1 MSSQDVMVVAGLFV
15 AAYILQFY
23 LSYLQMKH
31 ITKQYLELTNKY
43 KCDYFIGMNQKKKI
57 GCNPVVILVTDDRN
71 MIQEFYMLGGLLVTS
86 RMKRVNL
93 EEEVNIA
100 GLENHKE
107 YIKRKVGEKGFVAL
121 QNAAENILNYC

>member
-1 MSSQDVMVVAGLFV
+1 M
-15 AAYILQFY
+15 
-23 LSYLQMKH
+23 
-31 ITKQYLELTNKY
+31 
-43 KCDYFIGMNQKKKI
+43 
-57 GCNPVVILVTDDRN
+57 ILVTDDRN